1 MRYLQRKIFKEEYFE
16 IAPWEEFQN
25 LQLDFVINN
34 MKVGQGKLFPAT
46 KNKCFLNTPL
56 PRCGVNTNCISFIS
70 KKTFYPQTDNY
81 RFNFTAIEQV

>member
-1 MRYLQRKIFKEEYFE
+1 MRYLPRKIFKEEFFE
-16 IAPWEEFQN
+16 IAPWEEFKN

-56 PRCGVNTNCISFIS
+56 PRCGVHTNCISFIS
-70 KKTFYPQTDNY
+70 K
-81 RFNFTAIEQV
+81 

>member
-1 MRYLQRKIFKEEYFE
+1 MRYLPRKIFKEEFFE

-46 KNKCFLNTPL
+46 SYENKCFLNTPL
-56 PRCGVNTNCISFIS
+56 PRCGVHTNCISFIS
-70 KKTFYPQTDNY
+70 K
-81 RFNFTAIEQV
+81 